1 MFENLQEAIKHYA
14 KCMKCTPS
22 EAKADAEREIALMME
37 KEGYSREFAEATWM
51 EEQEELDCAEL
62 DKLDKEAKKNGA
74 TKVVAQSEDK
84 PKQKRAPRKPNEE
97 KRALIDA
104 LMGVLEGFHHRDE
117 EEVASQVE
125 GVAIVNPEREISFK
139 VGDHEYSLTLTQHRK
154 KKGE

>member
-1 MFENLQEAIKHYA
+1 MFETLQDAIKHYA
-14 KCMKCTPS
+14 KCMKCSPS
-22 EAKADAEREIALMME
+22 EAKEDAERAIALMMK

-62 DKLDKEAKKNGA
+62 DKMDKEAKKNGA

-84 PKQKRAPRKPNEE
+84 PKQKRAPRKPNDE
-97 KRALIDA
+97 KREIIKNLFDI
-104 LMGVLEGFHHRDE
+104 LPKFVGMNHT
-117 EEVASQVE
+117 
-125 GVAIVNPEREISFK
+125 IVNPEREIAFT

>member
-1 MFENLQEAIKHYA
+1 MFENLQDAIKHYA

-22 EAKADAEREIALMME
+22 EAKADAEREIALMM
-37 KEGYSREFAEATWM
+37 
-51 EEQEELDCAEL
+51 
-62 DKLDKEAKKNGA
+62 DKEAKKNGA

-104 LMGVLEGFHHRDE
+104 LMSALEDFHHGDE
-117 EEVASQVE
+117 EEIASHVE

-139 VGDHEYSLTLTQHRK
+139 IYDHEYSLTLTQHRK

>member
-1 MFENLQEAIKHYA
+1 MFETLQDAIKHYA
-14 KCMKCTPS
+14 KCMKCSPS

-37 KEGYSREFAEATWM
+37 KEGYLREFAEATWM

-84 PKQKRAPRKPNEE
+84 PKQKRAPRKPNDE
-97 KRALIDA
+97 KREIIKNLFDI
-104 LMGVLEGFHHRDE
+104 LPKFVGMNHT
-117 EEVASQVE
+117 
-125 GVAIVNPEREISFK
+125 IVNPEREIAFT

>member
-1 MFENLQEAIKHYA
+1 MFETLQDAIKHYA
-14 KCMKCTPS
+14 KCMKCSPS
-22 EAKADAEREIALMME
+22 EAKEDAEREIALMME

-62 DKLDKEAKKNGA
+62 DKMDKEAKKNGA

-84 PKQKRAPRKPNEE
+84 PKQKRAPRKPNDE
-97 KRALIDA
+97 KREIIKNLFDI
-104 LMGVLEGFHHRDE
+104 LPKFVGMNHT
-117 EEVASQVE
+117 
-125 GVAIVNPEREISFK
+125 IVNPEREIAFT

>member
-1 MFENLQEAIKHYA
+1 MFETLQDAIKHYA
-14 KCMKCTPS
+14 KCMKCSPS

-62 DKLDKEAKKNGA
+62 DKMDKEAKKNGA

-84 PKQKRAPRKPNEE
+84 PKQKRAPRKPNDE
-97 KRALIDA
+97 KREIIKNLFDI
-104 LMGVLEGFHHRDE
+104 LPKFVGMNHT
-117 EEVASQVE
+117 
-125 GVAIVNPEREISFK
+125 IVNPEREIAFT